1 MVDLAVLHCS
11 PSVGSLSEVQA
22 LVAGKPNMTRAEEAM
37 ELYHIALFLEFNML
51 AQGNEILIFNFN
63 LDLWNCT
70 FVCQIESTTIMFH
83 DFSVW
88 DVTESVF
95 SNL

>member
-1 MVDLAVLHCS
+1 
-11 PSVGSLSEVQA
+11 
-22 LVAGKPNMTRAEEAM
+22 MTRGGRSHGA
-37 ELYHIALFLEFNML
+37 LPLALFLEFNML
-51 AQGNEILIFNFN
+51 AQGNEILIFSFN

-70 FVCQIESTTIMFH
+70 FVCQIESTAIMFH
-83 DFSVW
+83 DFNVW